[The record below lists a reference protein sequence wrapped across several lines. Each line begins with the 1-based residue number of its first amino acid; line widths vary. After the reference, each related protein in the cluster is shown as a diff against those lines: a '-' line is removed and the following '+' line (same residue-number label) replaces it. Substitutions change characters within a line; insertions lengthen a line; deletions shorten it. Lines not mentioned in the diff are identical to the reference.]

1 MLSPK
6 TLGYTASAI
15 NQASPGVASNAVAFG
30 NVRIDS
36 TQNQPLSVGNVA
48 TTAPQASLDAQL
60 GAVTGA
66 ATSNGGTL
74 TQLAPGA
81 TNGSNLV
88 VGLGTG
94 TAGAQSGSVTINL
107 QSDSMPNGCTS
118 HCTVGL
124 ASETVNVSGNV
135 YRLANPTLNTT
146 SVNLGAARVGGTAP
160 MATISV
166 TNTSSDPYTE
176 CLAATF
182 GAAPTGF
189 TSSGS
194 IAKLAAQGTD
204 GTSLHVALDTA
215 TAGTFTGNQAV
226 NFTSNGAIDN
236 AIPEAV
242 GSGSVA
248 LTGEVYT
255 PAVAQVNTTS
265 PIGFGIVHVGD
276 GGGSLSQS
284 ISVTNSAAITALND
298 TLLGSI
304 MVSGAPFS
312 GSGSL
317 GTSGLAA
324 GETSTAMNV
333 DLSTAT
339 AGIYNGTASAAFA
352 SHDADLA
359 DLGLAGASFGV
370 SAQVNNYAAL
380 AFTFASGLGSLT
392 GSAATGYTLNL
403 GSLEQNSGIGMSVL
417 AFLNDNPLSEQAFTD
432 LLSST
437 GSIVSGSGFSLS
449 GDSVSGLAGG
459 TSQGGFDIGLDT
471 SKLGAFDELLAF
483 DVSSSNGSG
492 FDQKIGTVNLTLKDD
507 VVAAASSVPEPGSL
521 DLLGAGLLV
530 LGVVT
535 GRHPV
540 RPRRKTS

>member
-107 QSDSMPNGCTS
+107 QSDSMPNGCAS

-176 CLAATF
+176 GLAATF

-204 GTSLHVALDTA
+204 GTSLHVALDNA

-226 NFTSNGAIDN
+226 NFTSSGEIDH
-236 AIPEAV
+236 A
-242 GSGSVA
+242 S
-248 LTGEVYT
+248 
-255 PAVAQVNTTS
+255 
-265 PIGFGIVHVGD
+265 
-276 GGGSLSQS
+276 
-284 ISVTNSAAITALND
+284 
-298 TLLGSI
+298 
-304 MVSGAPFS
+304 S
-312 GSGSL
+312 GSGRQRQRHAH
-317 GTSGLAA
+317 GRGVHAGGRA
-324 GETSTAMNV
+324 GE
-333 DLSTAT
+333 
-339 AGIYNGTASAAFA
+339 
-352 SHDADLA
+352 HD
-359 DLGLAGASFGV
+359 
-370 SAQVNNYAAL
+370 
-380 AFTFASGLGSLT
+380 
-392 GSAATGYTLNL
+392 
-403 GSLEQNSGIGMSVL
+403 
-417 AFLNDNPLSEQAFTD
+417 
-432 LLSST
+432 
-437 GSIVSGSGFSLS
+437 
-449 GDSVSGLAGG
+449 
-459 TSQGGFDIGLDT
+459 
-471 SKLGAFDELLAF
+471 
-483 DVSSSNGSG
+483 
-492 FDQKIGTVNLTLKDD
+492 
-507 VVAAASSVPEPGSL
+507 EPDRL
-521 DLLGAGLLV
+521 
-530 LGVVT
+530 
-535 GRHPV
+535 RH
-540 RPRRKTS
+540 RPRR